1 MIRKLI
7 AEKKYEI
14 IKKKKFACD
23 VRFFIPACHR
33 KLRFSRWSKV
43 VCHASH
49 RIAWHNL
56 STGCRLNLSTQQ
68 NAWGNRFLLNVQ
80 CRWQH
85 WYTLM
90 FFISPDAA
98 CTSMSLVCSWT
109 ATAFIK
115 TSMRIIE
122 NLLENCVR
130 SCLFLKFHFF
140 SYKYWLKVWENVSV
154 IFTHVRVDCTNPGV
168 NASTH

>member
-1 MIRKLI
+1 MTLVFLFLLVIVNYDSHDDLKQ
-7 AEKKYEI
+7 
-14 IKKKKFACD
+14 FAT
-23 VRFFIPACHR
+23 
-33 KLRFSRWSKV
+33 
-43 VCHASH
+43 H

-68 NAWGNRFLLNVQ
+68 NAWGNRFLFKVQ

-130 SCLFLKFHFF
+130 SCLFLKFHFS

-154 IFTHVRVDCTNPGV
+154 IFTHVRVDCTNPGGERV
-168 NASTH
+168 NTLDLDIVSVSLCACCSDSYCK